1 MKKRFIAAAVCLA
14 VLLSLGAGLVS
25 VLGRADGRIR
35 VAGNTGTVAIIA
47 INGTIV
53 SGRAGAGLFSTGTG
67 SEEVMEQLRRAS
79 RDPAIKAVVLRLNSP
94 GGTAAGAQEIAAEVD
109 RLRKSGRKVVASMGD
124 TAASG
129 AYWIASRA
137 DKIVANPGTLTGSI
151 GVIMQTQDLQGLYGK
166 LGINTRTFKSGP
178 YKDMGSP
185 NRPVTPAEQDIF
197 QSMVDDIY
205 DQFLHAVSEGRKMD
219 LDRVR
224 ELADGRVYTGRQA
237 QKLGL
242 VDELG
247 NLRDAVRLAGRLAG
261 LGPEPAITE
270 LGPRGIW
277 PPGFLAGTFSPFRG
291 SGNSD
296 LPTAIWLICPPCLPP
311 VTDGD
316 ELVFPLPGDKLW
328 R

>member
-1 MKKRFIAAAVCLA
+1 MKKRLVAAVVCMA

-25 VLGRADGRIR
+25 VFSRP
-35 VAGNTGTVAIIA
+35 AGGLKVSHGAGTVAIIP
-47 INGTIV
+47 ITGTIV
-53 SGRAGAGLFSTGTG
+53 SGRVTPGLFSPGTG
-67 SEEVMEQLRRAS
+67 SEEVMERLRQAA
-79 RDPAIKAVVLRLNSP
+79 RDPAVKAVVLRLNSP

-109 RLRKSGRKVVASMGD
+109 NLRRSGKKVVVSMGD
-124 TAASG
+124 AAASG

-151 GVIMQTQDLQGLYGK
+151 GVIMQTQDLQGLYNK

-185 NRPVTPAEQDIF
+185 SRPVTPEERNIF
-197 QSMVDDIY
+197 QGMVDDIY
-205 DQFLHAVSEGRKMD
+205 DQFLRAVSEGRKME

-224 ELADGRVYTGRQA
+224 KLADGRVYTGRQA

-261 LGPEPAITE
+261 LGPDPVTTE
-270 LGPRGIW
+270 LGPRGFWSEILSGTLL
-277 PPGFLAGTFSPFRG
+277 PEGFG
-291 SGNSD
+291 SAFPDNK
-296 LPTAIWLICPPCLPP
+296 TAIWLICPPCLPP
-311 VTDGD
+311 GSGGD
-316 ELVFPLPGDKLW
+316 TLRFPGS
-328 R
+328 